1 MDGSSLILP
10 SQPTETFWSYPLGL
24 LVGIAYINISFNVYI
39 D

>member
-10 SQPTETFWSYPLGL
+10 SQLPETFWIYSLAF
-24 LVGIAYINISFNVYI
+24 LVGIAYINISLYVYI